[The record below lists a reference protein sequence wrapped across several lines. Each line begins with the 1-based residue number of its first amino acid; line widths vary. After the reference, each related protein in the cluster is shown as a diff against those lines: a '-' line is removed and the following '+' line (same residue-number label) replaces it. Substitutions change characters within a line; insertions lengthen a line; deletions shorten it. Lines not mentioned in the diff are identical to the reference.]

1 MSGIFLDDVSREEVV
16 QKFNEMNSVDEF
28 ALLLNFI
35 ERNNIYLLN
44 KNKFTPITSKYL
56 YHLSITKDKRYKKFN
71 ISKKSG
77 KKRKIKSPDELL
89 KRVQKLINFLLQV
102 IFEPYSHYSSNGFL
116 FGKGIIRNA
125 KPHINKNY
133 VLNLDI
139 KDFFPSINFRRVKV
153 VLELN
158 PFNLLY
164 DRERISFLIA
174 NICTHKN
181 HLPQGA
187 PTSPILS
194 NIVTQRLDRNLTR
207 ECVNLNIKYTRY
219 ADDLTF
225 SSNQNILNQS
235 FIKKIKHII
244 KYENFELNNDKT
256 RLQTSMQRQQ
266 VTGLI
271 VNEKLNV
278 KREYLQKVRAMLNN
292 WDKGG
297 LSYAEQVFKNH
308 QPIEKK
314 EYPFKNVLLGHISF
328 IKQIKG
334 SENNVSIKLIE
345 KYTLLNNLI
354 DYSCIN
360 NSEVKD
366 RLIRDNHKME
376 QIPLLKNQTEN
387 DKFISFCTSAFHQ
400 IENLLNFY
408 YWSKFKKFSQL
419 LEYLLLHNPSFKKR
433 YKTIENANNNFK
445 KISELNINYI
455 VYIYE
460 KEFFFDKKKYYKQ
473 EITKLREIRNDES
486 HRCSVIDVD
495 KDEIN
500 NEYKKLEA
508 KKIDFKKR
516 GKNLVYSKK
525 EKKFILKY
533 ETFKFLENKNY
544 KEVRGILK
552 AITLNVKN
560 NLSNTL

>member
-1 MSGIFLDDVSREEVV
+1 MSGIFLDEVSREKVV
-16 QKFNEMNSVDEF
+16 QKFNEINSINEF
-28 ALLLNFI
+28 ASLLNFI
-35 ERNNIYLLN
+35 ERNNIHLLD
-44 KNKFTPITSKYL
+44 KNKFTPINSKYL
-56 YHLSITKDKRYKKFN
+56 YHLSITKDKRYKEFN

-77 KKRKIKSPDELL
+77 KKRKIESPDELL

-158 PFNLLY
+158 PFNLKD

-174 NICTHKN
+174 NICTYKN
-181 HLPQGA
+181 HLPQGV

-194 NIVTQRLDRNLTR
+194 NIVTQRLDRNLTK

-225 SSNQNILNQS
+225 SSNQNILNPS
-235 FIKKIKHII
+235 FIKKVKQIV

-297 LSYAEQVFKNH
+297 LNYAEQIFKNH
-308 QPIEKK
+308 QPIEKI

-334 SENNVSIKLIE
+334 AENNVSIKLIE

-360 NSEVKD
+360 NAEVKD

-419 LEYLLLHNPSFKKR
+419 LEHLLLHNPSFKQR
-433 YKTIENANNNFK
+433 YRTIENANNNFK
-445 KISELNINYI
+445 KISELNINLI
-455 VYIYE
+455 VYLYE

-500 NEYKKLEA
+500 NEYAKLEA

-516 GKNLVYSKK
+516 GKNLEYSKK

-544 KEVRGILK
+544 KEVRRILK
-552 AITLNVKN
+552 AITLNIK
-560 NLSNTL
+560 NTLPNTV

>member
-1 MSGIFLDDVSREEVV
+1 MPGIFLDEISREKVV
-16 QKFNEMNSVDEF
+16 QKFNNISSINEF
-28 ALLLNFI
+28 ASLLNFI
-35 ERNNIYLLN
+35 ERNNTLLLD
-44 KNKFTPITSKYL
+44 KKKFTPINSKYL
-56 YHLSITKDKRYKKFN
+56 YHLSITKDKRYKEFS

-77 KKRKIKSPDELL
+77 KERKIESPDELL

-125 KPHINKNY
+125 KPHINKKY

-139 KDFFPSINFRRVKV
+139 KDFFPSINFRRIKV

-158 PFNLLY
+158 PFNLK
-164 DRERISFLIA
+164 DERERISFLIA
-174 NICTHKN
+174 NICTFKN
-181 HLPQGA
+181 HLPQGV

-194 NIVTQRLDRNLTR
+194 NIVTQRLDRKLTK
-207 ECVNLNIKYTRY
+207 ECLGLNIKYTRY

-225 SSNQNILNQS
+225 SSNQNILNSS
-235 FIKKIKHII
+235 FIKKVEQIVQS
-244 KYENFELNNDKT
+244 ENFELNNNKT

-266 VTGLI
+266 VTGLV
-271 VNEKLNV
+271 VNEKLNI

-292 WDKGG
+292 WEKGG
-297 LSYAEQVFKNH
+297 LNYAERIFRNH

-334 SENNVSIKLIE
+334 AENYISLKLVE

-354 DYSCIN
+354 DYSFIKN
-360 NSEVKD
+360 KAVKEK
-366 RLIRDNHKME
+366 LISDNHKME
-376 QIPLLKNQTEN
+376 QIPLLNNQTEN

-400 IENLLNFY
+400 IENLLNYY
-408 YWSKFKKFSQL
+408 YWSKFKFIDL
-419 LEYLLLHNPSFKKR
+419 LEHLLLNNPSFKKR
-433 YKTIENANNNFK
+433 YKNLDNAKNNFK
-445 KISELNINYI
+445 KISELNINLI
-455 VYIYE
+455 VYLYE
-460 KEFFFDKKKYYKQ
+460 KEFFFDKKIYYKQ
-473 EITKLREIRNDES
+473 EITKLREIRNDDS
-486 HRCSVIDVD
+486 HRCSVIDVN

-500 NEYKKLEA
+500 NEYAKLEA

-516 GKNLVYSKK
+516 GKNLVHSNK

-533 ETFKFLENKNY
+533 ESFLFLESKNY
-544 KEVRGILK
+544 KEVRRILK
-552 AITLNVKN
+552 DITLNIK
-560 NLSNTL
+560 NTLPNNV

>member
-1 MSGIFLDDVSREEVV
+1 MSGIFLDEIPREKVI
-16 QKFNEMNSVDEF
+16 QKFNEINSINEF
-28 ALLLNFI
+28 ASLLNYI
-35 ERNNIYLLN
+35 ERNNTHLLD
-44 KNKFTPITSKYL
+44 KNKFTPINSKYL
-56 YHLSITKDKRYKKFN
+56 YHLSITKDKRYKEFN

-77 KKRKIKSPDELL
+77 KKRKIESPDELL
-89 KRVQKLINFLLQV
+89 KRIQKLINYLLQV

-158 PFNLLY
+158 PFNLKD

-174 NICTHKN
+174 NICTYKN
-181 HLPQGA
+181 HLPQGV

-194 NIVTQRLDRNLTR
+194 NIVTQRLDRNLTK
-207 ECVNLNIKYTRY
+207 ECLNLNIKYTRY

-225 SSNQNILNQS
+225 SSNQNILDPS
-235 FIKKIKHII
+235 FIKKVKKIVRF
-244 KYENFELNNDKT
+244 ENFELNNDKT

-297 LSYAEQVFKNH
+297 LNYAEQIFKNH

-334 SENNVSIKLIE
+334 AENNVSIKLIE

-354 DYSCIN
+354 DYSCIK

-400 IENLLNFY
+400 IENLLNYY
-408 YWSKFKKFSQL
+408 YWSKFKSFSQL
-419 LEYLLLHNPSFKKR
+419 LEHLLLHNPSFKQR
-433 YKTIENANNNFK
+433 YKTIDNAKNNFK
-445 KISELNINYI
+445 KISELNINLI
-455 VYIYE
+455 VYLYE

-473 EITKLREIRNDES
+473 EITKLREIRNDDS

-500 NEYKKLEA
+500 IEYAKLEA

-516 GKNLVYSKK
+516 GKNLEYSKK

-533 ETFKFLENKNY
+533 ETFIFLENKNY
-544 KEVRGILK
+544 KEVRRILK
-552 AITLNVKN
+552 GITLNIK
-560 NLSNTL
+560 NTLTNTV

>member
-1 MSGIFLDDVSREEVV
+1 MSGIFLDEIPRKQVIK
-16 QKFNEMNSVDEF
+16 KFNEINSVDEF
-28 ALLLNFI
+28 ASLLNFI
-35 ERNNIYLLN
+35 EVNNTHLLD
-44 KNKFTPITSKYL
+44 KKKFTPINSKYL
-56 YHLSITKDKRYKKFN
+56 YHLSITKGKRYIEFK
-71 ISKKSG
+71 IPKKSG
-77 KKRKIKSPDELL
+77 KKRKIETPDELL
-89 KRVQKLINFLLQV
+89 KRVQKLINYILQI

-125 KPHINKNY
+125 KPHINKKY

-158 PFNLLY
+158 PFNLK
-164 DRERISFLIA
+164 DERERISFIIA
-174 NICTHKN
+174 NICTYKN
-181 HLPQGA
+181 HLPQGV

-194 NIVTQRLDRNLTR
+194 NIVTQRLDRKLTK
-207 ECVNLNIKYTRY
+207 ESLNLNIKYTRY

-235 FIKKIKHII
+235 FIKKVERIVKL
-244 KYENFELNNDKT
+244 ENFELNNDKT

-271 VNEKLNV
+271 VNEKLNI
-278 KREYLQKVRAMLNN
+278 KRKYLQKVRAMLNN

-297 LSYAEQVFKNH
+297 LMYAEQIFKKH
-308 QPIEKK
+308 QPFEKI

-334 SENNVSIKLIE
+334 AENNVSIKLIE

-354 DYSCIN
+354 DYSCIKN
-360 NSEVKD
+360 IEVKE
-366 RLIRDNHKME
+366 RLISDNHKME

-400 IENLLNFY
+400 IENLLNYY
-408 YWSKFKKFSQL
+408 YWTKFKNFDQL
-419 LEYLLLHNPSFKKR
+419 LNHLLINNPSFKKR
-433 YKTIENANNNFK
+433 YKTIDNAKNNFK
-445 KISELNINYI
+445 KISQLNINLI
-455 VYIYE
+455 VYLYE
-460 KEFFFDKKKYYKQ
+460 KEFYFDKKKYYKQ
-473 EITKLREIRNDES
+473 EITKLREIRNDDA
-486 HRCSVIDVD
+486 HRCSVIDVN

-500 NEYKKLEA
+500 NQFKKLEA

-516 GKNLVYSKK
+516 GKNLVYSKD

-533 ETFKFLENKNY
+533 ETFLYLENKNY
-544 KEVRGILK
+544 KEVRRILRS
-552 AITLNVKN
+552 ITLNIK
-560 NLSNTL
+560 NTLLNTV